1 MPQWSI
7 TGDQLAGVEPTSA
20 DGRLVSEDEYWQDWY
35 DGADLS
41 YEWNNG
47 RLEEKP
53 VSDFETFQV
62 YLWFLE
68 LLRHYLRLQPV
79 GKLVALEMG
88 FRLSL
93 RSGTVIRKPDLA
105 VVLDSNPV
113 ALDLT
118 DSSYH
123 GVFDLCVEALSTE
136 KPAYV
141 HRDLVVKKAEYA
153 AGGVPEY
160 YVLHREHGNLAFYG
174 RTRGGVYSPLPI
186 EGSGDERLV
195 RSRLLP
201 GFQFRINDLI
211 RRPDLDA
218 IRRDPIYSDFVLPEW
233 TQAEQAQ
240 ARAEQARALAERERE
255 EASRERDQASRE
267 RDQASR
273 ERDQASR
280 ERDQVSR
287 ERDRASRERDEALA
301 EVRREAVARA
311 ALEAEL
317 ARLRGTSGG

>member
-1 MPQWSI
+1 MPQRPI
-7 TGDQLAGVEPTSA
+7 TGDQLDRAEPTSA
-20 DGRLVSEDEYWQDWY
+20 DGRLVSEAEYWQDWY
-35 DGADLS
+35 NTGDLS

-68 LLRHYLRLQPV
+68 LLRHYLRLQPI

-93 RSGTVIRKPDLA
+93 SSGTVIRKPDLA

-123 GVFDLCVEALSTE
+123 GIFDLCVEALSTE

-174 RTRGGVYSPLPI
+174 RTRGSRVYSPLPI

-195 RSRLLP
+195 RSRVLP
-201 GFQFRINDLI
+201 GFQFRVNDLI

-218 IRRDPIYSDFVLPEW
+218 IRRDPVYSGFVLPEW
-233 TQAEQAQ
+233 TRAEEAQ
-240 ARAEQARALAERERE
+240 ARAEQARALAE
-255 EASRERDQASRE
+255 RERDQASRE

-273 ERDQASR
+273 ERD
-280 ERDQVSR
+280 E
-287 ERDRASRERDEALA
+287 ASRERDEALA
-301 EVRREAVARA
+301 EARREAVARA